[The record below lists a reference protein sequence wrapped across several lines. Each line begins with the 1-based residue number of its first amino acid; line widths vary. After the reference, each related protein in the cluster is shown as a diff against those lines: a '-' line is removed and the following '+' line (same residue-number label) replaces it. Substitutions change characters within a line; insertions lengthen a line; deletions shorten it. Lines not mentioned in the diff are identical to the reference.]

1 MNVSRQEVSVLG
13 VHLLIK
19 HLKQQDHFR
28 RANIGAAELINEKG
42 AMILEVTSIEV
53 TMQLKDLISEAI
65 VISQTELLILTA
77 ASQTEWQTKLTRL
90 WQEDPGMCAV
100 QLRWRRCSQNGRP
113 WAKPQMLDNIV
124 RAAARGA
131 RPGDGGADERIG
143 QITVQGPLGAHP
155 EQVLTKQVEAIEQRA
170 TQAGRPLQDYQ
181 WNLQLAEDG
190 RPTGRIKLR
199 LPSLA
204 ELERVRHQIQ
214 EDIIEVN
221 GTFLPIRMHTEA
233 LVRAP
238 FRK

>member
-1 MNVSRQEVSVLG
+1 
-13 VHLLIK
+13 
-19 HLKQQDHFR
+19 
-28 RANIGAAELINEKG
+28 
-42 AMILEVTSIEV
+42 
-53 TMQLKDLISEAI
+53 
-65 VISQTELLILTA
+65 
-77 ASQTEWQTKLTRL
+77 
-90 WQEDPGMCAV
+90 
-100 QLRWRRCSQNGRP
+100 
-113 WAKPQMLDNIV
+113 MLDNIV

-155 EQVLTKQVEAIEQRA
+155 EQVLTKLVEAIEQRA
-170 TQAGRPLQDYQ
+170 TISVNRQTQTQAGRPLQDYQ

-190 RPTGRIKLR
+190 RPTGRINLR

-233 LVRAP
+233 LVRAT

>member
-1 MNVSRQEVSVLG
+1 
-13 VHLLIK
+13 
-19 HLKQQDHFR
+19 
-28 RANIGAAELINEKG
+28 
-42 AMILEVTSIEV
+42 
-53 TMQLKDLISEAI
+53 
-65 VISQTELLILTA
+65 
-77 ASQTEWQTKLTRL
+77 
-90 WQEDPGMCAV
+90 MCAV

-131 RPGDGGADERIG
+131 RPGDGGADERIC
-143 QITVQGPLGAHP
+143 QITVQGPLSAHP
-155 EQVLTKQVEAIEQRA
+155 EQVLTKLVEAIEQLASISVNRQTQ

-190 RPTGRIKLR
+190 RPTGRINLR